1 MAASRATPLDRED
14 SAPALCCCA
23 FVDRHGRDAHLAD
36 ASYLD
41 GYLAGAVPGSQ
52 LCAQLCA
59 DLDDRI
65 RLPMHSGAVY
75 LGVEGVLPLV
85 VLPVLGAAA
94 CRSLYAAAALLILVP
109 AALMLAHDL
118 AWRRRRRSLLF
129 VSSLCTAVGG
139 TYLAFTL
146 RLAQHVW
153 FGWWLLTTLGLA
165 AAFLSA
171 ATVRH
176 PPPATAAE
184 RRRGEPWDGLGEER
198 TPLHAREGG
207 EGGEGGG
214 EGGEGSEGGGE
225 GGEGGE
231 GGGEGGEGGEG
242 GGEGGGEAA
251 GGEDGAV
258 RCALCDTEL
267 AGFDHHCVWVDA
279 CVASHNHHAFLG
291 GVLCLLVG
299 AAPAGISS
307 AQRVQTVP
315 SVELFVA
322 AAAAV
327 AWLLGGALLLA
338 QASSIARGLTG
349 HEARRLRRRGAALPP
364 CGGPWAASAR
374 LAHALVGNP
383 AGWRRPCAARG
394 RALSFDV

>member
-1 MAASRATPLDRED
+1 MAASSARPNDREE
-14 SAPALCCCA
+14 SPPALCCCA

-41 GYLAGAVPGSQ
+41 DYLTGAVPGSQ

-109 AALMLAHDL
+109 AALILAHNL

-129 VSSLCTAVGG
+129 VSSLCTAVGS

-171 ATVRH
+171 ATLRH
-176 PPPATAAE
+176 PPPATE
-184 RRRGEPWDGLGEER
+184 LRRGELWDGLGEER

-207 EGGEGGG
+207 EGG
-214 EGGEGSEGGGE
+214 S
-225 GGEGGE
+225 EGGE

-242 GGEGGGEAA
+242 GGEGGEEAA
-251 GGEDGAV
+251 GRDGAV

-279 CVASHNHHAFLG
+279 CVASHNHHAFLR
-291 GVLCLLVG
+291 GVVSLLVG
-299 AAPAGISS
+299 AAPAGITS
-307 AQRVQTVP
+307 AERVQTVP
-315 SVELFVA
+315 SVELLVA

-327 AWLLGGALLLA
+327 AWLLGCALLLA

-364 CGGPWAASAR
+364 YGGPWAASAR
-374 LAHALVGNP
+374 LAHALAGNP
-383 AGWRRPCAARG
+383 AGWRRSCAARG
-394 RALSFDV
+394 RALSFDVYYFSDTPYSK

>member
-1 MAASRATPLDRED
+1 MVASRATPKDRED
-14 SAPALCCCA
+14 SPPALCCCA

-165 AAFLSA
+165 TAFLSA

-176 PPPATAAE
+176 PPPATE
-184 RRRGEPWDGLGEER
+184 LRRGEPWDGLGEER
-198 TPLHAREGG
+198 TPLHVREGG

-214 EGGEGSEGGGE
+214 EGGEEGGEEAAGSEGT
-225 GGEGGE
+225 
-231 GGGEGGEGGEG
+231 
-242 GGEGGGEAA
+242 
-251 GGEDGAV
+251 V

-267 AGFDHHCVWVDA
+267 PGFDHHCVWVDA

-299 AAPAGISS
+299 AAPAGITS

-315 SVELFVA
+315 SVELLVA

-374 LAHALVGNP
+374 LAHALAGNP
-383 AGWRRPCAARG
+383 AGWRRSCAARG
-394 RALSFDV
+394 RTLSFNV

>member
-1 MAASRATPLDRED
+1 MAASSARPNDREE
-14 SAPALCCCA
+14 SPPALCCCA

-41 GYLAGAVPGSQ
+41 DYLTGAVPGSQ

-109 AALMLAHDL
+109 AALILAHNL

-171 ATVRH
+171 ATLRH
-176 PPPATAAE
+176 PPPATE
-184 RRRGEPWDGLGEER
+184 LRRGELWDGLGEER

-207 EGGEGGG
+207 EGGSEGG
-214 EGGEGSEGGGE
+214 EGGGGAAGGAGGAAGGAGGANGGQGGE

-231 GGGEGGEGGEG
+231 GGGVGGAG
-242 GGEGGGEAA
+242 AA
-251 GGEDGAV
+251 GGVGEGREHTSTSYWAQWWCV
-258 RCALCDTEL
+258 RL
-267 AGFDHHCVWVDA
+267 
-279 CVASHNHHAFLG
+279 
-291 GVLCLLVG
+291 
-299 AAPAGISS
+299 APAHVFMHRCQYGDVC
-307 AQRVQTVP
+307 RTGTTVQGKTHTHV
-315 SVELFVA
+315 
-322 AAAAV
+322 
-327 AWLLGGALLLA
+327 
-338 QASSIARGLTG
+338 
-349 HEARRLRRRGAALPP
+349 
-364 CGGPWAASAR
+364 
-374 LAHALVGNP
+374 
-383 AGWRRPCAARG
+383 
-394 RALSFDV
+394 